1 MVDGEP
7 VAVDSMVVIVTVA
20 ATRKGSHPR
29 EASFVVQYYSGLR
42 AMVLYFLGDEY
53 VILGTIRR

>member
-20 ATRKGSHPR
+20 ATRISIDPQGKGR
-29 EASFVVQYYSGLR
+29 TLW
-42 AMVLYFLGDEY
+42 
-53 VILGTIRR
+53 

>member
-1 MVDGEP
+1 MWHGIYVSRNVVVDGEP

-29 EASFVVQYYSGLR
+29 IVHQIFPIY
-42 AMVLYFLGDEY
+42 MV
-53 VILGTIRR
+53 TIEC

>member
-20 ATRKGSHPR
+20 ATRDEVNSSKEYLFS
-29 EASFVVQYYSGLR
+29 ESSIKDAGLH
-42 AMVLYFLGDEY
+42 VNY
-53 VILGTIRR
+53 